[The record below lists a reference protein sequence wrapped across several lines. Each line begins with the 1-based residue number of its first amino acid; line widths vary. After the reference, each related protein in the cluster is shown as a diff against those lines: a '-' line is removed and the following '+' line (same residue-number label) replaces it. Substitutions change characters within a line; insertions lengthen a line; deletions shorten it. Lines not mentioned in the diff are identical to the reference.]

1 VKCVKI
7 INFKNIKFINAIT
20 KIQIIE
26 ALGETTTALSKRKK
40 ELINELFDVQQTAE
54 KAIIELSSHNLI
66 DISDW
71 GVGFCKGKYN
81 SYMTY
86 NGHVIDKFGGKYDG
100 GDFNSWIPTPDY
112 NSLIEFVEKCPEIVK
127 DMQEALSEV
136 LDKVSSITKKAG
148 K

>member
-1 VKCVKI
+1 MK
-7 INFKNIKFINAIT
+7 AIT

-26 ALGETTTALSKRKK
+26 ALGETTTALSKRKD
-40 ELINELFDVQQTAE
+40 ELINDLFSVQQVCE
-54 KAIIELSSHNLI
+54 KEILELSTHNLI

-100 GDFNSWIPTPDY
+100 GDFSSWIPAPDY
-112 NSLIEFVEKCPEIVK
+112 NSLIEFVEKCPEIIK
-127 DMQEALSEV
+127 GMQEVLSEV

-148 K
+148 E

>member
-1 VKCVKI
+1 M
-7 INFKNIKFINAIT
+7 NIKNKIMKAT

-26 ALGETTTALSKRKK
+26 ALGETTALSKRKE

-54 KAIIELSSHNLI
+54 KAILELSSHNLI

-71 GVGFCKGKYN
+71 GVGFYKGKYN

-86 NGHVIDKFGGKYDG
+86 NGVVIDKFGGKYDG
-100 GDFNSWIPTPDY
+100 GDFNSWIPAPDY
-112 NSLIEFVEKCPEIVK
+112 NALIKFVERCPEIIEG
-127 DMQEALSEV
+127 MQEALSKV

-148 K
+148 E